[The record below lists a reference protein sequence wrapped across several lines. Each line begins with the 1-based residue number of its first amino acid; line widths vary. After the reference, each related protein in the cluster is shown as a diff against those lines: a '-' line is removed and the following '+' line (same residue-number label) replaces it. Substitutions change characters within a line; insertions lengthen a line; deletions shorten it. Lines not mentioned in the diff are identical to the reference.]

1 MNSDPFCR
9 QSFLVACLRRV
20 GNGPTSQLSS
30 IFYCLALGLL
40 WLYLSYG
47 KLVVLSLLSLLLIG
61 KIPGISQELTS
72 LGLSEDNR
80 LNIGQKHA
88 HNFVIT
94 RT

>member
-9 QSFLVACLRRV
+9 QSFLVARLRRV

-30 IFYCLALGLL
+30 IFYCLGLGLL

-47 KLVVLSLLSLLLIG
+47 KLRSLL
-61 KIPGISQELTS
+61 ISQELTS

-80 LNIGQKHA
+80 INIGQKHA